1 MSFFAILLAL
11 LIEQARPL
19 ARGNAVHAG
28 MRSWLRWV
36 VRKLDA
42 GERSHGWLA
51 WGFAVLL
58 PSGIALLVYWL
69 LYTVVGWPLAMLWNV
84 AVLYVT
90 LGFRQFSHHFT
101 GIRDALDAGNEQEAR
116 RLLAEWRQI
125 DASELPPREIIRHVL
140 EFSVLAA
147 HRHVFGVLSWFIVL
161 AVLGLGPAGAVLYRL
176 AEFVTRYWPHVSQR
190 QSPSVSEV
198 ACAAAARA
206 WGWLDWLPA
215 RITALAFAV
224 VGSFEEAVDNWR
236 RYESLPES
244 EGPGGNDGL
253 IVAATAGAI
262 NVRLGTTAMAQGTT
276 AAQSDMP
283 AASAR
288 YEPQLAHLR
297 SIVGL
302 VWRSVVLWM
311 LLLALLTLARLIG

>member
-1 MSFFAILLAL
+1 MSFFSILLAL

-28 MRSWLRWV
+28 MRSWLRRV

-42 GERSHGWLA
+42 GERAHGWLA
-51 WGFAVLL
+51 WSAAVGV
-58 PSGIALLVYWL
+58 PSLIAVAVYWAL
-69 LYTVVGWPLAMLWNV
+69 MIWVGWPLAMAWNV
-84 AVLYVT
+84 LVLYAT

-101 GIRDALDAGNEQEAR
+101 DIRKALEAGDEEEAR

-125 DASELPPREIIRHVL
+125 DASELPRREIIRHVL

-147 HRHVFGVLSWFIVL
+147 HRHVLGVFSWFTVL
-161 AVLGLGPAGAVLYRL
+161 ALLGLGPAGAVLYRL
-176 AEFVTRYWPHVSQR
+176 SEFVTRYWPHVSRR
-190 QSPSVSEV
+190 QAPSVSEA
-198 ACAAAARA
+198 ACTAAARA
-206 WGWLDWLPA
+206 WQLVDWLPA
-215 RITALAFAV
+215 RLTALSFAV
-224 VGSFEEAVDNWR
+224 VGSFEDAVDNWR
-236 RYESLPES
+236 RYEALPES
-244 EGPGGNDGL
+244 AGMGGNDGL

-262 NVRLGTTAMAQGTT
+262 NVRLGTTVMAQGES
-276 AAQSDMP
+276 QEQMP

-288 YEPQLAHLR
+288 NEPQQAHLR

-302 VWRSVVLWM
+302 VWRSVVMWM

>member
-1 MSFFAILLAL
+1 MSFFSILLAL

-19 ARGNAVHAG
+19 ARGNAMHAG
-28 MRSWLRWV
+28 MRGWLRWV
-36 VRKLDA
+36 VRKVDA
-42 GERSHGWLA
+42 GEPAHGWLA
-51 WGFAVLL
+51 WSLAVGVPALIALAIYWVLL
-58 PSGIALLVYWL
+58 LW
-69 LYTVVGWPLAMLWNV
+69 VGWPLALLWNV
-84 AVLYVT
+84 AVLYAT

-101 GIRDALDAGNEQEAR
+101 DIRKALEAGDEEEAR

-125 DASELPPREIIRHVL
+125 DASELPRREIIRHVI

-147 HRHVFGVLSWFIVL
+147 HRHVLGVFSWFIVL

-176 AEFVTRYWPHVSQR
+176 SEFVTRYWPHVARR
-190 QSPSVSEV
+190 QAPSVSEA

-206 WGWLDWLPA
+206 WHAVDWLPA
-215 RITALAFAV
+215 RLTALGFAV
-224 VGSFEEAVDNWR
+224 VGSFEDAIDNWR
-236 RYESLPES
+236 RYEALPES
-244 EGPGGNDGL
+244 GGSGGNDGL

-262 NVRLGTTAMAQGTT
+262 NVRLGTTAMAQGDS
-276 AAQSDMP
+276 QEQMP

-288 YEPQLAHLR
+288 IEPQLAHLR

-302 VWRSVVLWM
+302 VWRSVVMWM